1 VLTRSLLY
9 DYAAGHAGP
18 VAPFPGHEPS
28 PGSAEFVKGPTPP
41 GGAAAAEGEGEAG
54 EDWQQE
60 QHRLAAEAG
69 TDMHIGEYRAPKL
82 LVPLSVYRLSTLP
95 EC

>member
-1 VLTRSLLY
+1 MYDITHVLHTRHTYEWKFLS
-9 DYAAGHAGP
+9 AATQRNVCACHAGP

-41 GGAAAAEGEGEAG
+41 GGAAAAAEAG

-60 QHRLAAEAG
+60 QQRLAAEAG
-69 TDMHIGEYRAPKL
+69 TGMHIGE
-82 LVPLSVYRLSTLP
+82 
-95 EC
+95 